1 MSFNSQFKLIF
12 GETFQAEGFQY
23 SSSLN
28 AFVKMLSED
37 LLAFIGVKSAPA
49 WNKGSKGFMLT
60 AGIISTYYESIDKKT
75 ILYRGHDLSSFLPK
89 NEVRVSFEYDADTME
104 DVISTT
110 ALYVKERLIPVF
122 NQVFDL
128 NSYIEYLKENS
139 IDLLWD
145 CDSFQGESLIL
156 IKADNHDDFKKYFQE
171 KVDETNA
178 QIDAGMVG
186 AGYTKEDCYN
196 DYFHCCFERVVYPRD
211 KVYSDK
217 NLYSE
222 ALEEIERRK
231 NENMKKLYSYKV
243 LKN

>member
-1 MSFNSQFKLIF
+1 MSFNSQFRLIF
-12 GETFQAEGFQY
+12 CDTFQSEGFQY
-23 SSSLN
+23 CSKLN
-28 AFVKMLSED
+28 VFVKMLTED

-75 ILYRGHDLSSFLPK
+75 ILYMGRDLNLFLPK
-89 NEVRVSFEYDADTME
+89 NEGRVSFEYDDDTME

-122 NQVFDL
+122 NRVFDL
-128 NSYIEYLKENS
+128 NSYIEFLKEYS

-145 CDSFQGESLIL
+145 CDSFQGESLVL
-156 IKADNHDDFKKYFQE
+156 IKADNHDDFQKYFQE

-178 QIDAGMVG
+178 QIDAGMLG
-186 AGYTKEDCYN
+186 KGYTKEDCYN
-196 DYFHCCFERVVYPRD
+196 DYFRCCFERIVYPRD

-217 NLYSE
+217 NLYRE
-222 ALEEIERRK
+222 ALEEAERRK
-231 NENMKKLYSYKV
+231 NENVKKLYSYKV
-243 LKN
+243 LKS